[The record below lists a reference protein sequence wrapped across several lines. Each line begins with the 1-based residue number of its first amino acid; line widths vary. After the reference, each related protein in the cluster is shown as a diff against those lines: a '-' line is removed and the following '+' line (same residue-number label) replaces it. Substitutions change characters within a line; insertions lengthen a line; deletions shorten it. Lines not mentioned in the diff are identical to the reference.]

1 MLFYEI
7 VYKPKN
13 NDDFIDRNCK
23 KTEFSRNATIQLWK
37 IININNWWIIVFF
50 FSFLKN
56 YDIDT
61 MLKSILFVYEWR

>member
-7 VYKPKN
+7 VYKAKN

>member
-23 KTEFSRNATIQLWK
+23 KTEFPRNATIQL
-37 IININNWWIIVFF
+37 
-50 FSFLKN
+50 
-56 YDIDT
+56 
-61 MLKSILFVYEWR
+61 

>member
-61 MLKSILFVYEWR
+61 MLESILFVYEWR